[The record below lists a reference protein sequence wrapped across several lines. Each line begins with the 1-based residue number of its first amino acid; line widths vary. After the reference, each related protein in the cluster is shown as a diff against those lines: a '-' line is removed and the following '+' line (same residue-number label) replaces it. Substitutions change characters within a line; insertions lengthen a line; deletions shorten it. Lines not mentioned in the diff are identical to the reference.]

1 MNAYLLSHRD
11 DLQWVRDTYG
21 ADVPVVAHE
30 DYISLLVDEVVPC
43 FFGHGENTY
52 VIDDAINF
60 LSFNWHRDEEGRDL
74 CIDEGLSIA
83 EVFSTGLWINIAG
96 ICREYFALKYWCDRY
111 DCVYISRNESPKF
124 LEVAKKFG
132 NRVQVYDPLHRQ
144 IPPLISLANR
154 DIKVQPV
161 DWRSNLLR
169 KLQAPFLKFFRNRT
183 LTLSDWTL
191 SYFAARRP
199 GWICENSRLPWK
211 GAYSRILPQKC
222 LLDAEQLV
230 PQHFDARFVVDS
242 LIDVLRRINVR
253 WDNDLVELIS
263 ETMVDRYRLYRAYFV
278 SSVAMYQDLLDSY
291 RPSELVITSEL
302 YEPYLIAAQLARHKG
317 IKISWLVDG
326 YPVVPYSKHIGKT
339 HFGPAMF
346 DRIYT
351 VGCQHQK
358 TLLKNKPDIQELVTV
373 FPPILDMH
381 YLHEKVEKRYD
392 AIIMTWIANDLNVD
406 GRNGCRPNTLM
417 DALRVAMEVGL
428 KRLAIKI
435 KHHSE
440 KEWLLSVL
448 EKAGYLDKVTILEGR
463 FSDHVSYAHRVIGGI
478 SSAVGETA
486 YHGIPY
492 YVYEPVA
499 NGYSEEQ
506 IASAIILTEGGVAR
520 TPVDLYGLLMR
531 MEGSVVSDWS
541 LLFGT
546 ECQHTEWSW
555 EQTREL
561 YTSWVATWA
570 DHSGIKDVLKWR
582 GFSLWWAS
590 NLVAKD
596 SIVDPISYSELH
608 NRLRAV
614 LINRFKPYSDFY
626 IYFGLFKSLVKE
638 LAKWLLLRLLT
649 DSVKQKNDCVWFHV
663 HEYNLIS
670 TREGFCDRMYEHAPL
685 DDQKNGFNSAYIIR
699 LNFKMQD
706 FFRPWQWREK
716 VIGFA
721 GKLQREVYILD
732 KHLSL
737 HDIFDVH
744 VSLVKNYFKFK
755 KFIKPLCA
763 RKLYIGHAEFTDIF
777 LLEMQ
782 KSFLTV
788 IPWSLSYAAMFE
800 NWLQSSG
807 GDKTLV
813 TYGETLAP
821 MRPVY
826 FFTHKHSLGHRWI
839 SIQHAPIYKNKMGF
853 YHRFSEF
860 NHIDSDDKR
869 CISPMPDYYFVHGSQ
884 FADILSEFYPVDRI
898 RIIGCL
904 KYDSLYR
911 FYGQNRTISHQY
923 SADRILLLAP
933 SVGDE
938 EIILKMFSGL
948 RALPGWRVMLSKHP
962 AVSQDWINK
971 LIHDNEISIM
981 MEFDPSKSTI
991 QMMESASL
999 VICSYSGIALE
1010 SYFVGVPSLR
1020 VLNPEQPPV
1029 VEDEPGVKYVRTQL
1043 ELLQAIS
1050 TVDSNQA
1057 SAGLPLEISNTLN
1070 RYFYQFDG
1078 LVSQRFWTEFSHL
1091 PDISCRQIT

>member
-21 ADVPVVAHE
+21 PYVPVIAHE
-30 DYISLLVDEVVPC
+30 DYISLLVDEDVPC
-43 FFGHGENTY
+43 FFVHGENAD
-52 VIDDAINF
+52 VVDDAINF
-60 LSFNWHRDEEGRDL
+60 LSFNWHRDADGRDL
-74 CIDEGLSIA
+74 CVDNGLSIA

-96 ICREYFALKYWCDRY
+96 ICREYFALRYWCDRY

-132 NRVQVYDPLHRQ
+132 GRVQVYDPAHHH
-144 IPPLISLANR
+144 IAPLISLNNR
-154 DIKVQPV
+154 VLNIPRVN
-161 DWRSNLLR
+161 WRAHFLR
-169 KLQAPFLKFFRNRT
+169 LIQTPFLRLFHGKT
-183 LTLSDWTL
+183 LALNDWSL
-191 SYFAARRP
+191 SYFTARRS

-230 PQHFDARFVVDS
+230 PQHFDARFGVDS

-253 WDNDLVELIS
+253 WDNYLVELIS
-263 ETMVDRYRLYRAYFV
+263 QTMVERYRLYRSYFV

-302 YEPYLIAAQLARHKG
+302 YEPYLIMAQLARHKG
-317 IKISWLVDG
+317 IKISLLVDG
-326 YPVVPYSKHIGKT
+326 YPLVSYSKHIGKT

-381 YLHEKVEKRYD
+381 YLHEKVEKHYD
-392 AIIMTWIANDLNVD
+392 AIIMTWISNDLGVN
-406 GRNGCRPNTLM
+406 GRNGSRPNTLL
-417 DALRVAMEVGL
+417 DALKTAMEAGL
-428 KRLAIKI
+428 TKLAIKI

-440 KEWLLSVL
+440 KEWLLPIL
-448 EKAGYLDKVTILEGR
+448 EKVGCLDKVTILEGR
-463 FSDHVSYAHRVIGGI
+463 FSDHVIHAHRVIGGI

-492 YVYEPVA
+492 YIYEPVA
-499 NGYSEEQ
+499 NGYSAEQ
-506 IASAIILTEGGVAR
+506 IASAVIFTEGGVAR
-520 TPVDLYGLLMR
+520 TTVDLCKLLMR
-531 MEGSVVSDWS
+531 PKGSVIGDRA

-546 ECQHTEWSW
+546 ECCHADWTW
-555 EQTREL
+555 EKTREL
-561 YTSWVATWA
+561 YTSWVASWA
-570 DHSGIKDVLKWR
+570 DSSGIKDVLKWR

-590 NLVAKD
+590 SLVAKD
-596 SIVDPISYSELH
+596 SIVDPVSYRELH
-608 NRLRAV
+608 NRLRGFP
-614 LINRFKPYSDFY
+614 INNFKSYSDFY
-626 IYFGLFKSLVKE
+626 IYFGIFKSLLKE
-638 LAKWLLLRLLT
+638 LAKWLLLRFLT
-649 DSVKQKNDCVWFHV
+649 DSVKQKNDYVWFHI

-670 TREGFCDRMYEHAPL
+670 TREGFCDRMYEHVPL
-685 DDQKNGFNSAYIIR
+685 DDQKYGFNSAYIIR

-716 VIGFA
+716 VIGFG
-721 GKLQREVYILD
+721 GKLQRELVILD
-732 KHLSL
+732 KHMLL
-737 HDIFDVH
+737 RDIFNIH
-744 VSLVKNYFKFK
+744 ASLVKNYFKFK

-763 RKLYIGHAEFTDIF
+763 QKLYIGHAEFSDIF

-782 KSFLTV
+782 KSFLT
-788 IPWSLSYAAMFE
+788 ILPWSLAYAAMFE
-800 NWLQSSG
+800 RWLQNSG

-826 FFTHKHSLGHRWI
+826 FLTRKHSLGHRWI

-860 NHIDSDDKR
+860 NYMDSHDKR
-869 CISPMPDYYFVHGSQ
+869 CISPKPDYYFVHGLQ
-884 FADILSEFYPVDRI
+884 FANILSEFYPTEQI

-911 FYGQNRTISHQY
+911 LYRQSSTTRRPHGPER
-923 SADRILLLAP
+923 RLLLAP

-938 EIILKMFSGL
+938 EIILNIFSGL
-948 RALPGWRVMLSKHP
+948 RALSGWRVFLSKHP
-962 AVSQDWINK
+962 AVSHDWINEIIK
-971 LIHDNEISIM
+971 KNQISIKI
-981 MEFDPSKSTI
+981 EFDPSKSTI
-991 QMMESASL
+991 QMMESSDL
-999 VICSYSGIALE
+999 VVCSYSGMALE
-1010 SYFVGVPSLR
+1010 SFFVGVPSVR
-1020 VLNPEQPPV
+1020 VLNLEQPPV
-1029 VEDEPGVKYVRTQL
+1029 VEDEPGVDYVTTQQEFL
-1043 ELLQAIS
+1043 EVIAAQNNRDPLAGS
-1050 TVDSNQA
+1050 TSEVD
-1057 SAGLPLEISNTLN
+1057 ITLN
-1070 RYFYQFDG
+1070 HYFYQFDG
-1078 LVSQRFWTEFSHL
+1078 LTSQRFWMELSEL
-1091 PDISCRQIT
+1091 PDIPC